1 MPKWGLCVKEKMAAT
16 YTREAGL
23 RLRCFAGKWLEER
36 S

>member
-1 MPKWGLCVKEKMAAT
+1 MELVYQEKLAAA

-23 RLRCFAGKWLEER
+23 RLRCFAGKWLEEG

>member
-1 MPKWGLCVKEKMAAT
+1 MALVYQEKLTAA
-16 YTREAGL
+16 YIREAGL